1 MLLILAICLARHLL
15 KTLSLPR
22 FSIEELLL
30 NFKQRDA
37 AKISICSWNNRV
49 MIFFLRLF
57 FFSQA
62 TGIVFILLCQ
72 LLEVPRRF
80 KDHKCHGK
88 AKDDKVPDFERAM
101 YFMTSAAAAMA
112 ILLICTFKPSYK
124 RLEMER
130 RRAAIRILNAGN
142 QRRLPTFPSN
152 GSISENGG
160 DVPGSP

>member
-1 MLLILAICLARHLL
+1 MIL
-15 KTLSLPR
+15 
-22 FSIEELLL
+22 
-30 NFKQRDA
+30 
-37 AKISICSWNNRV
+37 
-49 MIFFLRLF
+49 FLCLF

-88 AKDDKVPDFERAM
+88 SKGDKVPDFERAM
-101 YFMTSAAAAMA
+101 YFMTSTAVAMA
-112 ILLICTFKPSYK
+112 IVLICTFKPSYK

-130 RRAAIRILNAGN
+130 RRAAMRILNVGN
-142 QRRLPTFPSN
+142 QGRLPTFPSN